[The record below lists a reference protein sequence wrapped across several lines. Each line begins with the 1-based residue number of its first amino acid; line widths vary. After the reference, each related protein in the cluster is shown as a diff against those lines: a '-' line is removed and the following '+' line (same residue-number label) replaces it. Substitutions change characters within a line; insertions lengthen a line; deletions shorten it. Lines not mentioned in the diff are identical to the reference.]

1 MCVNT
6 LPYMCE
12 CQKTLPCVLIPENF
26 AKCVN
31 ICVNSRKPEQKLPHY
46 LCPLLVNQNWRLQPL
61 EGCKRD
67 LCLKVELLR
76 VWFNWL
82 DVSVIWTFSKVF
94 KGWHKSSHCYWKM
107 LVFCH
112 VQFNESL
119 VGSLEYLTHRATD
132 KRQDGLRRQWE
143 FESVS
148 AENLSWYGCRIL

>member
-82 DVSVIWTFSKVF
+82 DVSVIWTVF
-94 KGWHKSSHCYWKM
+94 KGFQRFNRCFSY
-107 LVFCH
+107 LNVFNVC
-112 VQFNESL
+112 N
-119 VGSLEYLTHRATD
+119 
-132 KRQDGLRRQWE
+132 
-143 FESVS
+143 SVS
-148 AENLSWYGCRIL
+148 MMFKNHWWVHCSIWIIAASTKDKIAMVCGANEN